1 MDESAKYK
9 NGENENTDK
18 KLMKKF
24 EAENK
29 AQSQLLLDI
38 SAHLRNCMNA
48 LKLVDQSGEESEY
61 IQESS
66 IQPGDLRQMMRKV
79 EDDLISQV
87 ALLNILKN
95 ASINNSAEDEHAAV
109 F

>member
-1 MDESAKYK
+1 MR
-9 NGENENTDK
+9 
-18 KLMKKF
+18 KF

-29 AQSQLLLDI
+29 AQAQLLQDI

-48 LKLVDQSGEESEY
+48 LNLGDQSGEESEF

-66 IQPGDLRQMMRKV
+66 IQHDDLRQMMRKV
-79 EDDLISQV
+79 EDDVISQA
-87 ALLNILKN
+87 ALLNNLKN